1 MLMLLFDSVQF
12 VMLTFDLASG
22 EGVAQ
27 HARFTCTCCPTCRS
41 NSGGGSSSMQD
52 DDSQLLLSPLALV
65 VTFNN
70 VVSSAFEKEKR
81 GPVLLLDVQV
91 LVAGEL
97 NKRLPP
103 LALLCLFSLALP
115 LPLPLSLLL

>member
-1 MLMLLFDSVQF
+1 
-12 VMLTFDLASG
+12 
-22 EGVAQ
+22 
-27 HARFTCTCCPTCRS
+27 
-41 NSGGGSSSMQD
+41 MQD

-91 LVAGEL
+91 LVLVAGEL

-103 LALLCLFSLALP
+103 LALLCLFSLAL
-115 LPLPLSLLL
+115 SLLL